1 MKSIED
7 KKMRMK
13 KVKEI
18 KNDIVSE
25 RFTKTPENLKKST
38 DSIKEPLI

>member
-7 KKMRMK
+7 KKMIMK

-18 KNDIVSE
+18 NNDIVSE
-25 RFTKTPENLKKST
+25 RFTKGP
-38 DSIKEPLI
+38 